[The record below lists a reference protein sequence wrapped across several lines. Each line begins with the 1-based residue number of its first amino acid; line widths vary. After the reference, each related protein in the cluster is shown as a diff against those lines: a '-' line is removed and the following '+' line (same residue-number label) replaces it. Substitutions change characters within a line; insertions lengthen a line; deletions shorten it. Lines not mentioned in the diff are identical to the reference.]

1 MSSQLHVVVI
11 GNGMVGHHLL
21 EQLAGGPPGASGSR

>member
-21 EQLAGGPPGASGSR
+21 DQLCGGARGRSG